1 MPPETPEQIY
11 AQNLEEGVVSTDPS
25 SPIGIQ
31 PSSENTAISLCIC
44 REKTTSTWCLLV
56 GLCMCECVHSYV
68 SVCMCAC
75 TALCAKEELRGQNQ
89 VS

>member
-31 PSSENTAISLCIC
+31 PSSGNTAVSLCIC
-44 REKTTSTWCLLV
+44 REKATSTWYFISWFV
-56 GLCMCECVHSYV
+56 YV
-68 SVCMCAC
+68 
-75 TALCAKEELRGQNQ
+75 
-89 VS
+89 